1 MTEVSELFKL
11 VEDFKAEFLS
21 EFEVVKLQ
29 VEEAQKLSDKV
40 AKADQKAE
48 GVKQFLQEYK
58 GYKDPASTRD
68 RLDALNKMLDKHTN
82 LLTALDSRLKLFEV
96 KSWLRILSDEEI
108 EAQYILAGKPSLST
122 VAKHF
127 RTTPENAFNY
137 VHAKVKDDK
146 IRWEI
151 YRYFGGA

>member
-1 MTEVSELFKL
+1 MSGELGELFKL
-11 VEDFKAEFLS
+11 VEDFKS
-21 EFEVVKLQ
+21 ELQGQFQEVKIQ

-58 GYKDPASTRD
+58 GYKDPLNTRD
-68 RLDALNKMLDKHTN
+68 IIATMQKHLAWHTN
-82 LLTALDSRLKLFEV
+82 QITSLDNRLKAFEI

-127 RTTPENAFNY
+127 RTAPENAFNY

-146 IRWEI
+146 IR
-151 YRYFGGA
+151 